1 MTLTTEPEPYRLTA
15 TEALAN
21 FRSGALTVEQY
32 ARSLLSRIAARDPVV
47 KAWAYLSPNLV
58 LAEAKR
64 LDSIP
69 VDQRGPLHGVAVA
82 VKDIIYTRDMPTQFN
97 SPLYEN
103 DAPKVDAASIT
114 MLRLAGALIL
124 GKTTTTEFAATSQ
137 GPPTTN
143 PHDPSRTPGGS
154 SSGSGAA
161 VADFQAPLA
170 LGTQTGG
177 SLIRPAS
184 FNGVYALKPTW
195 NAVSREGQKVYALIF
210 DTLGWYARSIDDLRL
225 LADVFNLQDDDDDDG
240 DGGDN
245 PRSGKEDGFSIQGA
259 KFGLCKTMV
268 WSHAGPGTVSA
279 MEKAASLLREHGAT
293 VEEFDLPEHTADFP
307 AWYDTLLDAEGR
319 VAFLPAHRLDKT
331 RLADHLVGH
340 VENRRGSSKRDQ
352 VRAFDS
358 IAAARPVV
366 DAILARYDAVVVP
379 SVPDEAPLGLGYTG
393 DHIFNSLWTAMH
405 TPVVNVPGFQGQN
418 GMPVGVSLVAPR
430 YNDLRLL
437 AVGKKVGEVFQ
448 AEGGWKPQD

>member
-1 MTLTTEPEPYRLTA
+1 MTLIAEPEPYRLTA
-15 TEALAN
+15 TEALAK

-47 KAWAYLSPNLV
+47 KAWAYFDPDHV

-64 LDSIP
+64 LDAVP
-69 VDQRGPLHGVAVA
+69 ADQRGPLHGVAVA
-82 VKDIIYTRDMPTQFN
+82 VKDVIYTKDMPTQFN

-124 GKTTTTEFAATSQ
+124 GKTTTTEFAATSK

-154 SSGSGAA
+154 SSGSGAV

-184 FNGVYALKPTW
+184 FNGVYGLKPTW

-210 DTLGWYARSIDDLRL
+210 DTLGWYARSVDDLQM
-225 LADVFNLQDDDDDDG
+225 LADVFNLHDDDDDG
-240 DGGDN
+240 DGKG
-245 PRSGKEDGFSIQGA
+245 EFSVQGA

-268 WSHAGPGTVSA
+268 WSHAGPGTVDA
-279 MEKAASLLREHGAT
+279 MDKAASLLREHGAT
-293 VEEFDLPEHTADFP
+293 VDEFDLPNHMTDFP
-307 AWYDTLLDAEGR
+307 AWYDTLLSAEGR
-319 VAFLPAHRLDKT
+319 VAFLPAYRTDKT

-352 VRAFDS
+352 LRAFDS
-358 IAAARPVV
+358 IAAVRPVV
-366 DAILARYDAVVVP
+366 DEILARYDAVLVP
-379 SVPDEAPLGLGYTG
+379 SVPDEAPLGLSYTG
-393 DHIFNSLWTAMH
+393 NHIFNSLWTALH
-405 TPVVNVPGFQGQN
+405 TPVVNIPGFQGKN
-418 GMPVGVSLVAPR
+418 GMPVGVSLVGPR
-430 YNDLRLL
+430 YNDRRLL
-437 AVGKKVGEVFQ
+437 RVSKKVGEIFEV
-448 AEGGWKPQD
+448 EGGWTPQI